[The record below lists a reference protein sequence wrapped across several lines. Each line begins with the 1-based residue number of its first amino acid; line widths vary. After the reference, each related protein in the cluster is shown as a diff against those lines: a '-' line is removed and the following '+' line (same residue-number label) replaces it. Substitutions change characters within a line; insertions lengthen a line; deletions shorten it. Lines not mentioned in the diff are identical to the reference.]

1 MKNRGLGR
9 GLDALLS
16 NEGDNVSSK
25 IETTNVMPLSQ
36 LTPGKFQP
44 RKNFNQ
50 DSLKELA
57 ESIKAQGIIQP
68 ILVRM
73 TSSNQF
79 EIIAGERRWQAAKI
93 AKLDEVPIVLKDISD
108 STALAMALIENI
120 QREDLNPIEVG
131 LSYQRLI
138 DECDLTQEQLSHK
151 ISKSRS
157 SIANHLRLLKL
168 PVDIQIG
175 VKGKKITMGHAR
187 ALVSAGDE
195 ATQVALYHRVVQER
209 LSVRDIESILRGE
222 HVTAPIVRAK
232 DQKREK
238 IKLSDSEY
246 TFKNDFGDQLSTKV
260 EITKTSN
267 GNGKI
272 IVNFNSEIDLSRI
285 IDLLNSK

>member
-73 TSSNQF
+73 TSNNQF

-93 AKLDEVPIVLKDISD
+93 AKLDEVPVVVKDIPD

-120 QREDLNPIEVG
+120 QREDLNVIEEARG
-131 LSYQRLI
+131 IKRLI
-138 DECDLTQEQLSHK
+138 DEFNITHEAAAAAVG
-151 ISKSRS
+151 KSRAAVS
-157 SIANHLRLLKL
+157 NTLRLLSL
-168 PVDIQIG
+168 CEHAQNALESN
-175 VKGKKITMGHAR
+175 KIEMGHAR
-187 ALVSAGDE
+187 AILSLSPIDQAMMCQKIVNQKLTVREVEKEVSEGSTKKTSPKQSKDHDI
-195 ATQVALYHRVVQER
+195 QR
-209 LSVRDIESILRGE
+209 LENE
-222 HVTAPIVRAK
+222 
-232 DQKREK
+232 
-238 IKLSDSEY
+238 LSDRFGTNISISHKQSGKGSIN
-246 TFKNDFGDQLSTKV
+246 FKY
-260 EITKTSN
+260 SN
-267 GNGKI
+267 LD
-272 IVNFNSEIDLSRI
+272 ELERI
-285 IDLLNSK
+285 IEKLKLLG

>member
-44 RKNFNQ
+44 RKNFKQ

-73 TSSNQF
+73 TSNNQF

-93 AKLDEVPIVLKDISD
+93 AKLDEVPVVVKDIPD

-120 QREDLNPIEVG
+120 QREDLNVIEEARG
-131 LSYQRLI
+131 IKRLI
-138 DECDLTQEQLSHK
+138 DEFNITHEAAAAAVG
-151 ISKSRS
+151 KSRAAVS
-157 SIANHLRLLKL
+157 NTLRLLSL
-168 PVDIQIG
+168 CEHAQNALESN
-175 VKGKKITMGHAR
+175 KIEMGHAR
-187 ALVSAGDE
+187 AILSLSPIDQAMMCQKIVNQKLTVREVEKEVSEGSTKKTSPKQSKDHDI
-195 ATQVALYHRVVQER
+195 QR
-209 LSVRDIESILRGE
+209 LENE
-222 HVTAPIVRAK
+222 
-232 DQKREK
+232 
-238 IKLSDSEY
+238 LSDRFGTNISISHKQSGKGSIN
-246 TFKNDFGDQLSTKV
+246 FKY
-260 EITKTSN
+260 SN
-267 GNGKI
+267 LD
-272 IVNFNSEIDLSRI
+272 ELERI
-285 IDLLNSK
+285 IAKLKLLG

>member
-16 NEGDNVSSK
+16 NEADNVSSK

-73 TSSNQF
+73 TSNNQF

-93 AKLDEVPIVLKDISD
+93 AKLDEVPVVVKDIPD

-120 QREDLNPIEVG
+120 QREDLNVIEEARG
-131 LSYQRLI
+131 IKRLI
-138 DECDLTQEQLSHK
+138 DEFNITHEAAAEAVG
-151 ISKSRS
+151 KSRAAVS
-157 SIANHLRLLKL
+157 NTLRLLSL
-168 PVDIQIG
+168 CEHAQYALETN
-175 VKGKKITMGHAR
+175 KIEMGHAR
-187 ALVSAGDE
+187 AILSLSPIDQAMMCQKIVNQKLTVREVEKEVSEGSTKKTSTKQSKDHDI
-195 ATQVALYHRVVQER
+195 QR
-209 LSVRDIESILRGE
+209 LENE
-222 HVTAPIVRAK
+222 
-232 DQKREK
+232 
-238 IKLSDSEY
+238 LSDR
-246 TFKNDFGDQLSTKV
+246 FGTNISISHKQSGKGS
-260 EITKTSN
+260 INFRYSN
-267 GNGKI
+267 LD
-272 IVNFNSEIDLSRI
+272 ELERI
-285 IDLLNSK
+285 IAKLKLLG

>member
-16 NEGDNVSSK
+16 NDGDNVSSK

-73 TSSNQF
+73 TSNNQF

-93 AKLDEVPIVLKDISD
+93 AKLDEVPVVVKDIPD

-120 QREDLNPIEVG
+120 QREDLNVIEEARG
-131 LSYQRLI
+131 IKRLI
-138 DECDLTQEQLSHK
+138 DEFNITHEAAAEAVG
-151 ISKSRS
+151 KSRAAVS
-157 SIANHLRLLKL
+157 NTLRLLSL
-168 PVDIQIG
+168 CEHAQYALETN
-175 VKGKKITMGHAR
+175 KIEMGHAR
-187 ALVSAGDE
+187 AILSLSPIDQAMMCQKIVNQKLTVREVEKEVSEGSTKKTSPKQSKDHDI
-195 ATQVALYHRVVQER
+195 QR
-209 LSVRDIESILRGE
+209 LENE
-222 HVTAPIVRAK
+222 
-232 DQKREK
+232 
-238 IKLSDSEY
+238 LSDRFGTNISISHKQSGKGSIN
-246 TFKNDFGDQLSTKV
+246 FKY
-260 EITKTSN
+260 SN
-267 GNGKI
+267 LD
-272 IVNFNSEIDLSRI
+272 ELERI
-285 IDLLNSK
+285 IAKLKLLG

>member
-16 NEGDNVSSK
+16 NDGDNVSSK

-73 TSSNQF
+73 TSNNQY

-93 AKLDEVPIVLKDISD
+93 AKLDEVPVVVKDISD

-120 QREDLNPIEVG
+120 QREDLNVIEEARG
-131 LSYQRLI
+131 IKRLI
-138 DECDLTQEQLSHK
+138 DEFNITHEAAAEAVG
-151 ISKSRS
+151 KSRAAVS
-157 SIANHLRLLKL
+157 NTLRLLSL
-168 PVDIQIG
+168 CEHAQYALETN
-175 VKGKKITMGHAR
+175 KIEMGHAR
-187 ALVSAGDE
+187 AI
-195 ATQVALYHRVVQER
+195 
-209 LSVRDIESILRGE
+209 LSLS
-222 HVTAPIVRAK
+222 PI
-232 DQKREK
+232 DQAMMCQK
-238 IKLSDSEY
+238 
-246 TFKNDFGDQLSTKV
+246 
-260 EITKTSN
+260 
-267 GNGKI
+267 
-272 IVNFNSEIDLSRI
+272 IVNQKLTVREVEKEVSEGTTKKPTPKQSKDHDIKRLENELSERFGTNISISYKQSGKGSINFKYSNLDELDRI
-285 IDLLNSK
+285 IAKLKLLG

>member
-73 TSSNQF
+73 TSNNQF

-93 AKLDEVPIVLKDISD
+93 AKLDEVPVVVKDIPD

-120 QREDLNPIEVG
+120 QREDLNVIEEARG
-131 LSYQRLI
+131 IKRLI
-138 DECDLTQEQLSHK
+138 DEFNITHEAAAEAVG
-151 ISKSRS
+151 KSRAAVS
-157 SIANHLRLLKL
+157 NTLRLLSL
-168 PVDIQIG
+168 CEHAQYALETN
-175 VKGKKITMGHAR
+175 KIEMGHAR
-187 ALVSAGDE
+187 AILSLSPIDQAMMCQKIVNQKLTVREVEKEVSDGTIKKTSAKQSKD
-195 ATQVALYHRVVQER
+195 HDIKR
-209 LSVRDIESILRGE
+209 LENE
-222 HVTAPIVRAK
+222 
-232 DQKREK
+232 
-238 IKLSDSEY
+238 LSDR
-246 TFKNDFGDQLSTKV
+246 FGANISISHKQSGKGS
-260 EITKTSN
+260 INIKYSN
-267 GNGKI
+267 LD
-272 IVNFNSEIDLSRI
+272 DLERI
-285 IDLLNSK
+285 IKKLKLLG

>member
-16 NEGDNVSSK
+16 NDGDNVSSK

-73 TSSNQF
+73 TSNNQF

-93 AKLDEVPIVLKDISD
+93 AKLDEVPVVVKDIPD

-120 QREDLNPIEVG
+120 QREDLNVIEEARG
-131 LSYQRLI
+131 IKRLI
-138 DECDLTQEQLSHK
+138 DEFNITHEAAAAAVG
-151 ISKSRS
+151 KSRAAVS
-157 SIANHLRLLKL
+157 NTLRLLSL
-168 PVDIQIG
+168 CEHAQNALETN
-175 VKGKKITMGHAR
+175 KIEMGHAR
-187 ALVSAGDE
+187 AILSLSPIDQAMMCQKIVNQKLTVREVEKEVSEGSTKKTSPKQSKDHDI
-195 ATQVALYHRVVQER
+195 QR
-209 LSVRDIESILRGE
+209 LENE
-222 HVTAPIVRAK
+222 
-232 DQKREK
+232 
-238 IKLSDSEY
+238 LSDRFGTNISISHKQSGKGSIN
-246 TFKNDFGDQLSTKV
+246 FKY
-260 EITKTSN
+260 SN
-267 GNGKI
+267 LD
-272 IVNFNSEIDLSRI
+272 ELERI
-285 IDLLNSK
+285 IAKLKLLG

>member
-73 TSSNQF
+73 TSNNQF

-93 AKLDEVPIVLKDISD
+93 AKLDEVPVVVKDIPD

-120 QREDLNPIEVG
+120 QREDLNVIEEARG
-131 LSYQRLI
+131 IKRLI
-138 DECDLTQEQLSHK
+138 DEFNITHEAAAEAVG
-151 ISKSRS
+151 KSRAAVS
-157 SIANHLRLLKL
+157 NTLRLLSL
-168 PVDIQIG
+168 CEHAQYALETN
-175 VKGKKITMGHAR
+175 KIEMGHAR
-187 ALVSAGDE
+187 AILSLSPIDQAMMCQKIVNQKLTVREVEKEVSEGSTKKTSPKQSKDHDI
-195 ATQVALYHRVVQER
+195 QR
-209 LSVRDIESILRGE
+209 LENE
-222 HVTAPIVRAK
+222 
-232 DQKREK
+232 
-238 IKLSDSEY
+238 LSDRFGTNISISHKQSGKGSIN
-246 TFKNDFGDQLSTKV
+246 FKY
-260 EITKTSN
+260 SN
-267 GNGKI
+267 LD
-272 IVNFNSEIDLSRI
+272 ELDRI
-285 IDLLNSK
+285 IAKLKLLG

>member
-73 TSSNQF
+73 TSNNQF

-93 AKLDEVPIVLKDISD
+93 AKLDEVPVVVKDIPD

-120 QREDLNPIEVG
+120 QREDLNVIEEARG
-131 LSYQRLI
+131 IKRLI
-138 DECDLTQEQLSHK
+138 DEFNITHEAAAEAVG
-151 ISKSRS
+151 KSRAAVS
-157 SIANHLRLLKL
+157 NILRLLSL
-168 PVDIQIG
+168 CDHAQYALETN
-175 VKGKKITMGHAR
+175 KIEMGHAR
-187 ALVSAGDE
+187 AILSLSPIDQAMMCQKIVNQKLTVREVEKEVSEGSTKKTSPKQSKDHDI
-195 ATQVALYHRVVQER
+195 QR
-209 LSVRDIESILRGE
+209 LENE
-222 HVTAPIVRAK
+222 
-232 DQKREK
+232 
-238 IKLSDSEY
+238 LSDRFGTNISISHKQSGKGSIN
-246 TFKNDFGDQLSTKV
+246 FKY
-260 EITKTSN
+260 SN
-267 GNGKI
+267 LD
-272 IVNFNSEIDLSRI
+272 ELERI
-285 IDLLNSK
+285 IAKLKLLG

>member
-16 NEGDNVSSK
+16 NDGDNVSSK

-73 TSSNQF
+73 TSNNQF

-93 AKLDEVPIVLKDISD
+93 AKLDEVPVVVKDIPD

-120 QREDLNPIEVG
+120 QREDLNVIEEARG
-131 LSYQRLI
+131 IKRLI
-138 DECDLTQEQLSHK
+138 DEFNITHEAAAEAVG
-151 ISKSRS
+151 KSRAAVS
-157 SIANHLRLLKL
+157 NTLRLLSL
-168 PVDIQIG
+168 CEHAQYALETN
-175 VKGKKITMGHAR
+175 KIEMGHAR
-187 ALVSAGDE
+187 AILSLSPIDQAMMCQKIVNQKLTVREVEKEVSEGTIKKTSAKQSKD
-195 ATQVALYHRVVQER
+195 HDIKR
-209 LSVRDIESILRGE
+209 LENE
-222 HVTAPIVRAK
+222 
-232 DQKREK
+232 
-238 IKLSDSEY
+238 LSDR
-246 TFKNDFGDQLSTKV
+246 FGANISISHKQSGKGSINIKYSNLDDL
-260 EITKTSN
+260 ERIITKL
-267 GNGKI
+267 K
-272 IVNFNSEIDLSRI
+272 
-285 IDLLNSK
+285 LLG

>member
-73 TSSNQF
+73 TSNNQF

-93 AKLDEVPIVLKDISD
+93 AKLDEVPVVVKDISD

-120 QREDLNPIEVG
+120 QREDLNVIEEARG
-131 LSYQRLI
+131 IKRLI
-138 DECDLTQEQLSHK
+138 DEFNITHEAAAEAVG
-151 ISKSRS
+151 KSRAAVS
-157 SIANHLRLLKL
+157 NTLRLLSL
-168 PVDIQIG
+168 CEHAQYALETN
-175 VKGKKITMGHAR
+175 KIEMGHAR
-187 ALVSAGDE
+187 AILSLSPIDQAMMCQKIVNQKLTVREVEKEVSEGLTKKTPKQSKDHDI
-195 ATQVALYHRVVQER
+195 QR
-209 LSVRDIESILRGE
+209 LENE
-222 HVTAPIVRAK
+222 
-232 DQKREK
+232 
-238 IKLSDSEY
+238 LSDRFGTNISISHKQSGKGSIN
-246 TFKNDFGDQLSTKV
+246 FKY
-260 EITKTSN
+260 SN
-267 GNGKI
+267 LD
-272 IVNFNSEIDLSRI
+272 ELERI
-285 IDLLNSK
+285 IAKLKLLG

>member
-73 TSSNQF
+73 TSNNQF

-93 AKLDEVPIVLKDISD
+93 AKLDEVPVVVKDISD

-120 QREDLNPIEVG
+120 QREDLNVIEEARG
-131 LSYQRLI
+131 IKRLI
-138 DECDLTQEQLSHK
+138 DEFNITHEAAAAAVG
-151 ISKSRS
+151 KSRAAVS
-157 SIANHLRLLKL
+157 NTLRLLSL
-168 PVDIQIG
+168 CEHAQNALESN
-175 VKGKKITMGHAR
+175 KIEMGHAR
-187 ALVSAGDE
+187 AILSLSPIDQAMMCQKIVNQKLTVREVEKEVSEGSTKKTSPKQSKDHDI
-195 ATQVALYHRVVQER
+195 QR
-209 LSVRDIESILRGE
+209 LENE
-222 HVTAPIVRAK
+222 
-232 DQKREK
+232 
-238 IKLSDSEY
+238 LSDRFGTNISISHKQSGKGSIN
-246 TFKNDFGDQLSTKV
+246 FKY
-260 EITKTSN
+260 SN
-267 GNGKI
+267 LD
-272 IVNFNSEIDLSRI
+272 ELERI
-285 IDLLNSK
+285 IAKLKLLG

>member
-73 TSSNQF
+73 TSNNQC

-93 AKLDEVPIVLKDISD
+93 AKLDEVPVVVKDIPD

-120 QREDLNPIEVG
+120 QREDLNVIEEARG
-131 LSYQRLI
+131 IKRLI
-138 DECDLTQEQLSHK
+138 DEFNITHEAAAAAVG
-151 ISKSRS
+151 KSRAAVS
-157 SIANHLRLLKL
+157 NTLRLLSL
-168 PVDIQIG
+168 CEHAQNALESN
-175 VKGKKITMGHAR
+175 KIEMGHAR
-187 ALVSAGDE
+187 AILSLSPIDQAMMCQKIVNQKLTVREVEKEVSEGSTKKTSPKQSKDHDI
-195 ATQVALYHRVVQER
+195 QR
-209 LSVRDIESILRGE
+209 LENE
-222 HVTAPIVRAK
+222 
-232 DQKREK
+232 
-238 IKLSDSEY
+238 LSDRFGTNISISHKQSGKGSIN
-246 TFKNDFGDQLSTKV
+246 FKY
-260 EITKTSN
+260 SN
-267 GNGKI
+267 LD
-272 IVNFNSEIDLSRI
+272 ELERI
-285 IDLLNSK
+285 IAKLKLLG